1 MGQNDLEKVEM
12 TYSPKTEVPR
22 FQALWQEL
30 GEIARRNENRRGDLL
45 PLLTY
50 RYPGHVRDGGDPA
63 CQENG
68 TPDAVRNGRADRRAR
83 RQQGATK

>member
-12 TYSPKTEVPR
+12 TYSPKTEVSR

-30 GEIARRNENRRGDLL
+30 GEIARRNENRCGDLL

-50 RYPGHVRDGGDPA
+50 RYPGHVRGDRT
-63 CQENG
+63 CQVNS
-68 TPDAVRNGRADRRAR
+68 TPGAVWNGRAARRAR
-83 RQQGATK
+83 RQRGATT